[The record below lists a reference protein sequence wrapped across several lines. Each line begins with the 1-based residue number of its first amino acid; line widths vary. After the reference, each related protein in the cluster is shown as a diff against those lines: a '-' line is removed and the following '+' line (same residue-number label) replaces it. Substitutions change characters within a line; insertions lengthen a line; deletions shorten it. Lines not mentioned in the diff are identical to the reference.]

1 VTTQNH
7 PINCSYKRCSV
18 PKPEGTDWY
27 LSQSRIFDNDSH
39 CRHYLVNE
47 PKYNDL
53 WEGNQ
58 QDCRHILS
66 VTQSVAP
73 KMAVERTGNVLERTG
88 CRQCEGLLKGV
99 PEPSADRLDRT
110 AHLARAWFLEKHPIY
125 VLSEA
130 VVPFVILADV
140 AGF

>member
-1 VTTQNH
+1 M
-7 PINCSYKRCSV
+7 
-18 PKPEGTDWY
+18 
-27 LSQSRIFDNDSH
+27 FANDTH

-58 QDCRHILS
+58 EDCRHILS